1 MRVPPIESMPFI
13 AGPAEWSRT
22 LFCDQVTIWRAA
34 NVYKT
39 LERANPGSAR
49 PLYSRDGILRWLG
62 VSQFINE
69 PAPVAKN
76 PRKAAKRRRRAAET
90 R

>member
-22 LFCDQVTIWRAA
+22 LSCDQVTIWRAA

-39 LERANPGSAR
+39 LARANSGSAR
-49 PLYSRDGILRWLG
+49 PLYSRNDILRWLG

-69 PAPVAKN
+69 PTAKN
-76 PRKAAKRRRRAAET
+76 PQKPAKRRRAAAAK
-90 R
+90 